1 MLEQILIKT
10 ETMNRFIV
18 FSLIALSLTGAGFS
32 QGYKINLKV
41 TGWADTS
48 VYLGYYYGKFQYV
61 TDTTM
66 LDKAGKGVFESSDTV
81 GGGIYFIIM
90 PDKKYFEF
98 ILDKD
103 RNLNFETD
111 TTNLVQNLKSKGSED
126 NSLFFA
132 YQKYIGEQGE
142 AMDKLGKTY
151 THLKETDNKDSI
163 KMVEEKMKVV
173 NKEVADYK
181 EKFIKDH
188 PKSFVSK
195 VFNASREPV
204 VPETPILP
212 NGRKDSLFEY
222 KYYRT
227 HFWDNFDLTDDRLL
241 RTPILNNKLDQYF
254 TKVVPQIPDTLIMEI
269 DALIEKARPNKEVF
283 KYIVWY
289 LTHEYE
295 TSQVMGMDAV
305 FVFLVD
311 KVYRAGDAF
320 WVSDNVK
327 GKIIDRADKIKPNLI
342 GKVAPELILIDTN
355 NRLVSLHSI
364 EAKYT
369 VVYFWD
375 PECGHCA
382 KETPKLVKY
391 YNDIKDTLGLKIYA
405 VCSDTSLT
413 RWKKGL
419 YEKKMEQFINVNGT
433 RSAEGN
439 FHDLYDI
446 YSTPVVYLLDHK
458 KRIIAKRLPVDQI
471 GTFLEFYKKRPLF
484 TD

>member
-1 MLEQILIKT
+1 MKKLFL
-10 ETMNRFIV
+10 FLAV
-18 FSLIALSLTGAGFS
+18 AFSLTSTSFS
-32 QGYKINLKV
+32 QGYKINIKV
-41 TGWADTS
+41 MGLSDTS

-61 TDTTM
+61 TDTTR
-66 LDKAGKGVFESSDTV
+66 LDKTGKGVFENTDTV

-90 PDKKYFEF
+90 PNKKYFEF

-103 RNLNFETD
+103 RILNFETD
-111 TTNLVQNLKSKGSED
+111 TTDLVQNLKTKGSDD
-126 NSLFFA
+126 NAWFFD
-132 YQKYIGEQGE
+132 YQKFIGVQGKLME
-142 AMDKLGKTY
+142 KLGADFTR
-151 THLKETDNKDSI
+151 LKAADNKDSLKI
-163 KMVEEKMKVV
+163 VEEKMKAV
-173 NKEVADYK
+173 NKEVTDYK
-181 EKFIKDH
+181 EKFVNDH

-204 VPETPILP
+204 VPEAPILS

-222 KYYRT
+222 KYFRA
-227 HFWDNFDLTDDRLL
+227 HFWDDFDLTDDRLL

-254 TKVVPQIPDTLIMEI
+254 NKVVPQIPDTLIAEI
-269 DALIEKARPNKEVF
+269 DAVIEKSRPNKEVF

-289 LTHEYE
+289 LTHQYE

-311 KVYRAGDAF
+311 KVYRPGDAF

-327 GKIIDRADKIKPNLI
+327 GKIIARADKIKPNLI

-364 EAKYT
+364 VAQYT

-382 KETPKLVKY
+382 KETPKLIKY
-391 YNDIKDTLGLKIYA
+391 YNDVKDTLDIKIYA

-413 RWKKGL
+413 RWKKTIH
-419 YEKKMEQFINVNGT
+419 EKKMEQFINVNGT

-446 YSTPVVYLLDHK
+446 YSTPVVYLLDRK
-458 KRIIAKRLPVDQI
+458 KRILAKRLPVDQI
-471 GTFLEFYKKRPLF
+471 GPFIEFYEKRPLF